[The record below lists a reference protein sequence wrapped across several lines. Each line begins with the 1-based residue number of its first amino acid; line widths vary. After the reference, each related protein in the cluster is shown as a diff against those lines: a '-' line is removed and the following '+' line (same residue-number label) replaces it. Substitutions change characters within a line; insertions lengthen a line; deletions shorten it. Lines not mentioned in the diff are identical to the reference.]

1 MSLAYRALALQT
13 TCHAV
18 NGCADAGQAQALMAR
33 NIERVG
39 RQIRASKAIIVVSAA
54 LSLFSLN
61 TWGYEGITPIASV
74 VLTIIFYLVVATAI
88 SFLVEGR
95 RYATDRLI
103 SGLITTAFLVA
114 VAPLISLLWMVVE
127 AGVGSLDW
135 EFLTNDKDGLTLED
149 HASGAGHALVGT
161 LVITGTTALIAVP
174 LGIMTAVYLVE
185 YGRGWLSRTVTFLVD
200 IMTGIP
206 SIVAGLFAAAMI
218 PTIAEYFV
226 GKSEA
231 LQMKT
236 GFMGAVALVVLMT
249 PIVVRNTEEMLRI
262 VPNELR
268 EASYALGVTKSRTII
283 KVVLRTALPGIVS
296 GVVIAIARIIGETA
310 PLLITT
316 GTTNVF
322 NWNLFTGYMETLPTY
337 VYASWSN
344 QQTRELAWSGAL
356 TLIILVLLLNLIARF
371 IAKAFAPK
379 GEK

>member
-1 MSLAYRALALQT
+1 MSTVTAEK
-13 TCHAV
+13 
-18 NGCADAGQAQALMAR
+18 
-33 NIERVG
+33 IEGTPTGDTHGKRLPGWFTPVTVLV
-39 RQIRASKAIIVVSAA
+39 AIG
-54 LSLFSLN
+54 LSLLSLYL
-61 TWGYEGITPIASV
+61 WGIEGITPIATV
-74 VLTIIFYLVVATAI
+74 VLALVFYLVLSTVI

-95 RYATDRLI
+95 RYATDRLVT
-103 SGLITTAFLVA
+103 GLIVAAFLIA
-114 VAPLISLLWMVVE
+114 VAPLISLIWMVVSSGWKE
-127 AGVGSLDW
+127 FNW
-135 EFLTNDKDGLTLED
+135 EFLTNDRDGLTLAD
-149 HASGAGHALVGT
+149 HATGAGHALVGT

-185 YGRGWLSRTVTFLVD
+185 YGRGTLAKVVTFLVD

-226 GKSEA
+226 GTSAA
-231 LQMKT
+231 LQMRT
-236 GFMGAVALVVLMT
+236 GLMGSVALVVLMT
-249 PIVVRNTEEMLRI
+249 PIVIRNTEEMLRI

-296 GVVIAIARIIGETA
+296 GIVIAIARVIGETA

-322 NWNLFTGYMETLPTY
+322 NWNMFSGYMETLPTY
-337 VYASWSN
+337 VYSSWSN
-344 QQTRELAWSGAL
+344 QNTRDLAWSGAL
-356 TLIILVLLLNLIARF
+356 TLILLVLILNLIARI

>member
-1 MSLAYRALALQT
+1 MT
-13 TCHAV
+13 TLTENEIMGTKKSSTHG
-18 NGCADAGQAQALMAR
+18 NRLPR
-33 NIERVG
+33 WFTP
-39 RQIRASKAIIVVSAA
+39 AIIVLSAA

-95 RYATDRLI
+95 RYATDRLV

-161 LVITGTTALIAVP
+161 LVITGTTALISVP

-226 GKSEA
+226 GKSDA

-296 GVVIAIARIIGETA
+296 GVVIAIARVIGETA